1 MATGDQR
8 DAGVDDGLLRD
19 RPDDP
24 LRGTWVSDK
33 VQHALT
39 RVDSLTRELEHVET
53 ALRAQA
59 EDVSRLHDS
68 LQLVEGRTT
77 RHDVGQEQ
85 TREVRQ
91 EVAELEERLAQE
103 SALRRDLTAQVER
116 FRGRDSENQQELFRA
131 LQSIAARLDEI
142 DGRAT
147 SEQLRQRHI
156 ADEIAEIDHEG
167 DSVEARIEAIER
179 RIAAEYEAGRHVGAE
194 VAKLASSITQLM
206 SAVDALEARSR
217 AVVTDQHRLNDEI
230 ASLRSI
236 PDREG
241 ELREVI
247 EQQRATRV
255 RLEERMSQ
263 AEELVAELS
272 RSVADAPDA
281 RALLQRQIAGEAE
294 QRRAL
299 ADRLEAQR
307 DTFIEHMRRQA
318 RAQEESHRRMIE
330 DMERD
335 IRISRQLLVRL
346 SEETDESEQEQ
357 PL

>member
-8 DAGVDDGLLRD
+8 NAGLDDGLLRD

-33 VQHALT
+33 VQHALS
-39 RVDSLTRELEHVET
+39 RVESLTRELEHVES

-59 EDVSRLHDS
+59 EDVSNLHDS
-68 LQLVEGRTT
+68 LQVVEGRTT

-116 FRGRDSENQQELFRA
+116 FRDRDSENQQELFRA
-131 LQSIAARLDEI
+131 LQSIASRLDEI
-142 DGRAT
+142 DGRA
-147 SEQLRQRHI
+147 SAEELRQRHI
-156 ADEIAEIDHEG
+156 ADEIAEIDHDGE
-167 DSVEARIEAIER
+167 DIEARIEAIER
-179 RIAAEYEAGRHVGAE
+179 RVVSEYEAGRHVGAE

-217 AVVTDQHRLNDEI
+217 ALTSDQHRLDEEI
-230 ASLRSI
+230 AALRAVR
-236 PDREG
+236 DREG

-247 EQQRATRV
+247 EQQRATRA

-263 AEELVAELS
+263 AEELLAQLARAVAE
-272 RSVADAPDA
+272 VPDA

-307 DTFIEHMRRQA
+307 DTFLEHMRRQA
-318 RAQEESHRRMIE
+318 RAQEQSHRRLIE
-330 DMERD
+330 EMERD
-335 IRISRQLLVRL
+335 VRTSRQLLVRL
-346 SEETDESEQEQ
+346 SEDTDESEQEQ
-357 PL
+357 TL